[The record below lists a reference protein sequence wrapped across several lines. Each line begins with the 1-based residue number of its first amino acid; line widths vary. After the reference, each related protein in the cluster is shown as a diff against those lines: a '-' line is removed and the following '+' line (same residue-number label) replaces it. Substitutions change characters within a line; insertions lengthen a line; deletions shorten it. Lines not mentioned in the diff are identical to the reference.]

1 MLHSTNIL
9 DIRDYGAIG
18 DGETPNYDAFTAADD
33 AAAGRKLLVPEG
45 QFYIEKG
52 LTLRSKLLFRG
63 TVKLP
68 VSAPFVLQNNFDF
81 TTYID
86 AFGEEELAFK
96 KAFQA
101 LLNSGDHD
109 ALDLGGAHHRRECP
123 DRSSRSRF
131 YAAGICGA
139 AGYSKRRVICPAQY
153 SMGKRYCHLT
163 RNLLA
168 IRSQKAAQSQQ

>member
-1 MLHSTNIL
+1 MLQSTNIL

-18 DGETPNYDAFTAADD
+18 DGETPNYDAFSAADG
-33 AAAGRKLLVPEG
+33 AAAGRRLLVPEG

-86 AFGEEELAFK
+86 AFGEEELAF
-96 KAFQA
+96 
-101 LLNSGDHD
+101 
-109 ALDLGGAHHRRECP
+109 
-123 DRSSRSRF
+123 
-131 YAAGICGA
+131 
-139 AGYSKRRVICPAQY
+139 
-153 SMGKRYCHLT
+153 
-163 RNLLA
+163 
-168 IRSQKAAQSQQ
+168 